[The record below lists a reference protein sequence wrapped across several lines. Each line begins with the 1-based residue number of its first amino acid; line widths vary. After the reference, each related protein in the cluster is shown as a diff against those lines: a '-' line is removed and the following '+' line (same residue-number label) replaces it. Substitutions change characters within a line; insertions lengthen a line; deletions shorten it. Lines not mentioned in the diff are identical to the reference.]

1 MLVAIDIRNKV
12 ISVGFHEDGT
22 WRAIRR
28 IGALYQRT
36 SDEYSMLFR
45 HFLQEMPEAGGASF
59 SKAAHAATFSA
70 TAPAVKADSVWI
82 SSVVP
87 SLTPLLTA
95 SAKEVFGCEVHVVGP
110 GVKTGIKIRTDLP
123 SELGSDLVCAAAAG
137 RDLTDSAFIVV
148 DFGVAITFS
157 AVNQAGEFLG
167 VAIVPG
173 PETCAETLR
182 LQAVQ
187 IPEVKLEFPSRSIG
201 RSTGESVRSG
211 ILLGYE
217 GLILHML
224 ETMAEEMRA
233 LGAGAVVVYG
243 TGDEIGREFLKR
255 SSRGSFVPNLVLE
268 GLASIAKKSLPA

>member
-12 ISVGFHEDGT
+12 ISVGFHEDGV

-45 HFLQEMPEAGGASF
+45 HFLLEMQETGG
-59 SKAAHAATFSA
+59 
-70 TAPAVKADSVWI
+70 ADSVWI

-87 SLTPLLTA
+87 SLTALLTA

-137 RDLTDSAFIVV
+137 RDLTPTAFIVV

-173 PETCAETLR
+173 AETCAETLR

-224 ETMAEEMRA
+224 ETMTEEMQA

-255 SSRGSFVPNLVLE
+255 SGRGTFVPNLVME
-268 GLASIAKKSLPA
+268 GLASIAKKSFPV

>member
-1 MLVAIDIRNKV
+1 MLIAIDIRNKV
-12 ISVGFHEDGT
+12 ISVGFHEEGA

-28 IGALYQRT
+28 IGALNQRT

-45 HFLQEMPEAGGASF
+45 HFLLEMPEAGGMSFSAPALTASF
-59 SKAAHAATFSA
+59 IA

-137 RDLTDSAFIVV
+137 RDLTRSAFIVV

-167 VAIVPG
+167 AAIVPG

-224 ETMAEEMRA
+224 ETMTEEMQA
-233 LGAGAVVVYG
+233 LGASAVVVYG

-255 SSRGSFVPNLVLE
+255 SGRGSFVPNLALE
-268 GLASIAKKSLPA
+268 GLASIAKKSIPA

>member
-1 MLVAIDIRNKV
+1 MLVTIDIRNKV
-12 ISVGFHEDGT
+12 ISVGFHENGA

-45 HFLQEMPEAGGASF
+45 HFLQEILESGKASF
-59 SKAAHAATFSA
+59 SKAASAAFSA
-70 TAPAVKADSVWI
+70 TAPAAKADSVWI

-137 RDLTDSAFIVV
+137 RDLTSSAFIVV

-167 VAIVPG
+167 AAIVPG

-224 ETMAEEMRA
+224 ETMTEEMQA

-255 SSRGSFVPNLVLE
+255 SGRGSFVPNLVME
-268 GLASIAKKSLPA
+268 GLASIAKKSLPV

>member
-12 ISVGFHEDGT
+12 ISVGFHEEGA

-45 HFLQEMPEAGGASF
+45 HFLQEMPEVGGASF
-59 SKAAHAATFSA
+59 SMAAPAAAFSA
-70 TAPAVKADSVWI
+70 TAPAAKADSVWI

-95 SAKEVFGCEVHVVGP
+95 SAKEVFRCEVHVVGP

-167 VAIVPG
+167 AAIVPG

-224 ETMAEEMRA
+224 ERMTEEMQA

-255 SSRGSFVPNLVLE
+255 SGRGSFVPNLVLE